1 MSTLSK
7 RKRLLSI
14 DKKLKDG
21 RGQGVGMDY
30 KPWLVIQDLG
40 SLGRSTRLRGVKI
53 PRQFEFLSDLE
64 RNYFYLLEYSDLVVD
79 IREQYPL
86 LPIEETIVIADELGI
101 RHPTDPKTNKPIV
114 MTTDFLITTLK
125 NGQHEHVART
135 LKYKKD
141 LMGERVLEKFE
152 IERIYWER
160 QGVEWGIVT
169 EQEVPKTRAHN
180 IAFVHSYA
188 DLTMLEGFE
197 ECSTYDIEDMSIY
210 FLQVLLAH
218 EKTVKQIAK
227 AMENDFGMVVGC
239 GLSIFKY
246 LVMTKVIEID
256 LSEKLDVTKILSI
269 KAVRTDF
276 SEKVK
281 AI

>member
-1 MSTLSK
+1 MSK
-7 RKRLLSI
+7 RKRSTSTE
-14 DKKLKDG
+14 KKMKDG
-21 RGQGVGMDY
+21 RGQGSGTDY
-30 KPWLVIQDLG
+30 KPWIVIQDLG
-40 SLGRSTRLRGVKI
+40 SLGRSTRLKGYKI

-64 RNYFYLLEYSDLVVD
+64 RNYFYLLEHSDGVVD

-86 LPIEETIVIADELGI
+86 LPLGETLNIADELGLK
-101 RHPTDPKTNKPIV
+101 HPTNPKTNEPIEI
-114 MTTDFLITTLK
+114 TTDFLITTL
-125 NGQHEHVART
+125 NDGQHAHVART
-135 LKYKKD
+135 LKYKND
-141 LMGERVLEKFE
+141 LMNERILEKFE
-152 IERIYWER
+152 IERVYWER
-160 QGVEWGIVT
+160 QSVDWGIVT
-169 EQEVPKTRAHN
+169 ELEVPKTMAHN
-180 IAFVHSYA
+180 IAFVHRYA
-188 DLTMLEGFE
+188 DLSMLEGFE

-210 FLQVLLAH
+210 FLQVLLAE

-227 AMENDFGMVVGC
+227 ELEKNFGMVVGC

-256 LSEKLDVTKILSI
+256 LSEKLDVTKILSV